1 MVSIDAP
8 VRVGK
13 IGDIV
18 PADPVDAAYERCRDK
33 LGALGVSAAA
43 FRREVIKALADDPIE
58 DLDKR
63 IKVEDMYLALACLVG
78 NDKAWRMFDQAYRGY
93 LLRLA
98 TRYAG
103 GREAAEDLIT
113 DMLHDLVTRK
123 DKPGK
128 LHQYKGYA
136 SLATW
141 LAVIVR
147 RMAMDR
153 GRMRERR
160 GARLRRLKADSG
172 ATRVR
177 PNPER
182 EFVKAQ
188 TAAVA
193 GQLFAEAFSHLDER
207 HVLVLTLLYRDEM
220 TLREAGRVMALDF
233 STVSR
238 RAKAAR
244 KALQERMTTLAR
256 ERHGLEDGAIADLFI
271 EGGGGAS
278 FGQVDEVEAG

>member
-1 MVSIDAP
+1 MVSIDATLSAGNSGGT
-8 VRVGK
+8 VTR
-13 IGDIV
+13 
-18 PADPVDAAYERCRDK
+18 DPVEAAYDRCRDK
-33 LGALGVSAAA
+33 FGGFKVSAPA
-43 FRREVIKALADDPIE
+43 FRRELMQALDGEAIDE
-58 DLDKR
+58 LEKR
-63 IKVEDMYLALACLVG
+63 IKVEDMYLALGCLLG
-78 NDKAWRMFDQAYRGY
+78 ADQAWRLFDQTYRGY

-113 DMLHDLVTRK
+113 DLYHDLVTRP

-153 GRMRERR
+153 SRMRGRR
-160 GARLRRLKADSG
+160 GARLRRLQADG
-172 ATRVR
+172 GVTIVR
-177 PNPER
+177 TNPER
-182 EFVKAQ
+182 DY
-188 TAAVA
+188 AAAEQAHLA
-193 GQLFAEAFSHLDER
+193 GQLFADALAGLDQR
-207 HVLVLTLLYRDEM
+207 HMLVLTLLYRDEM
-220 TLREAGRVMALDF
+220 TLREAGRVMDLDF

-238 RAKAAR
+238 RAKSAR
-244 KALQERMTTLAR
+244 RALQAGMTTLAKQ
-256 ERHGLEDGAIADLFI
+256 RHGLDEGAVADLFI

-278 FGQVDEVEAG
+278 FGSVGEVEAR

>member
-103 GREAAEDLIT
+103 GREAAEFSFLLSLPVILGAT
-113 DMLHDLVTRK
+113 MVKVGELAAQP
-123 DKPGK
+123 PGWD
-128 LHQYKGYA
+128 
-136 SLATW
+136 SLAPLLAGTLVAYLSGVVAIRW
-141 LAVIVR
+141 LLYL
-147 RMAMDR
+147 M
-153 GRMRERR
+153 G
-160 GARLRRLKADSG
+160 GRRLDRFAYYCWALG
-172 ATRVR
+172 LVGLAT
-177 PNPER
+177 
-182 EFVKAQ
+182 F
-188 TAAVA
+188 
-193 GQLFAEAFSHLDER
+193 
-207 HVLVLTLLYRDEM
+207 LV
-220 TLREAGRVMALDF
+220 
-233 STVSR
+233 
-238 RAKAAR
+238 
-244 KALQERMTTLAR
+244 
-256 ERHGLEDGAIADLFI
+256 
-271 EGGGGAS
+271 
-278 FGQVDEVEAG
+278 